1 MPASGK
7 DLHRSLLN
15 LVIRVP
21 VRPRSRTRL
30 PMEQEHRNSG
40 VALLSSNNNK
50 LMRTAN
56 KRLFGLYFKKIMRQ
70 SLASL
75 PFP

>member
-7 DLHRSLLN
+7 DLHHSLLN

-50 LMRTAN
+50 LSELPTKGFSA
-56 KRLFGLYFKKIMRQ
+56 FTSKK
-70 SLASL
+70 ACAKV
-75 PFP
+75 

>member
-7 DLHRSLLN
+7 DLHHSLLN

-30 PMEQEHRNSG
+30 PIEQEHRNSG
-40 VALLSSNNNK
+40 VALLSSNK

-56 KRLFGLYFKKIMRQ
+56 KRLFGLYFKKSMRQ